1 MFPTLPSHPPPPG
14 VFVSDDQSEVTS
26 PLSIAEWLLE
36 FHQEARQTPGCVEGI
51 CDQGEVLHVP
61 SGWWHLV
68 VNLTASLAITQN
80 FVPEAHLC
88 DVLAFLKDKPQQVSG
103 FRSEIENPYE
113 SFVQKMLETHP
124 ELLKKTLSNIE
135 SMDQGKKR
143 KWTQLVGGK
152 EGNEA
157 GRVGFTFGF
166 EDVDYDD
173 DDEDRP

>member
-1 MFPTLPSHPPPPG
+1 M
-14 VFVSDDQSEVTS
+14 SDDQSEVTS
-26 PLSIAEWLLE
+26 PLSIAEWFLE
-36 FHQEARQTPGCVEGI
+36 FHQEARRTPGCMEGI

-103 FRSEIENPYE
+103 FRSEVENPYE
-113 SFVQKMLETHP
+113 AFVQKMQEFHP
-124 ELLKKTLSNIE
+124 ELLKNTLSEMKSI
-135 SMDQGKKR
+135 DKGKKK
-143 KWTQLVGGK
+143 KWTQVVGGK
-152 EGNEA
+152 EGDEA
-157 GRVGFTFGF
+157 GPVGFSFGF

-173 DDEDRP
+173 YTP

>member
-1 MFPTLPSHPPPPG
+1 M
-14 VFVSDDQSEVTS
+14 SDDQSEVTS

-36 FHQEARQTPGCVEGI
+36 FHQEARRTPGCMEGI

-80 FVPEAHLC
+80 FVPGAHLC

-103 FRSEIENPYE
+103 FRSEIEDPYKA
-113 SFVQKMLETHP
+113 FMQKMLELHP
-124 ELLKKTLSNIE
+124 ELLKKALSDIENI
-135 SMDQGKKR
+135 DNGKKR

-152 EGNEA
+152 GGDEA
-157 GRVGFTFGF
+157 GRVGFSFGF

-173 DDEDRP
+173 EDTP

>member
-1 MFPTLPSHPPPPG
+1 M
-14 VFVSDDQSEVTS
+14 
-26 PLSIAEWLLE
+26 
-36 FHQEARQTPGCVEGI
+36 
-51 CDQGEVLHVP
+51 HVP

-88 DVLAFLKDKPQQVSG
+88 DVLAFLKDKPLQVSG

-113 SFVQKMLETHP
+113 SFVQKMLEFHP
-124 ELLKKTLSNIE
+124 ELLKKTLSKIE
-135 SMDQGKKR
+135 SIDKGKKR

-157 GRVGFTFGF
+157 GRIGFTFDF
-166 EDVDYDD
+166 EDFDYDD
-173 DDEDRP
+173 EDTP

>member
-1 MFPTLPSHPPPPG
+1 M
-14 VFVSDDQSEVTS
+14 SDDQSEVTS

-36 FHQEARQTPGCVEGI
+36 FHQEARRTPGCMEGI

-88 DVLAFLKDKPQQVSG
+88 KVLAFLKDKPQQVSG
-103 FRSEIENPYE
+103 FRSEIQYPYE
-113 SFVQKMLETHP
+113 TFVQKILEFHP
-124 ELLKKTLSNIE
+124 ELLKKTLPDIENI
-135 SMDQGKKR
+135 DKGRKR
-143 KWTQLVGGK
+143 KWNQLVGGK
-152 EGNEA
+152 EGIEA
-157 GRVGFTFGF
+157 GHVGFSFGF

-173 DDEDRP
+173 EGI